1 MKGFIAPEIANENVD
16 INSVDLK
23 CSDMWSFGALMS
35 LAVFRRLPYDLD
47 TDWSKTH
54 QLEEVDGIPTA
65 FTGLRSFHIFKDD
78 WKHHPYFKRARKL
91 IAGLLKIDPKKRL
104 TIEQVVEDE
113 LFENVPKNIDFNQTL
128 DFS

>member
-1 MKGFIAPEIANENVD
+1 LNNIALDGDYIPYLINFSSAHFGDDEPKRRCGMKGFIAPEIANDNVD

-54 QLEEVDGIPTA
+54 
-65 FTGLRSFHIFKDD
+65 
-78 WKHHPYFKRARKL
+78 
-91 IAGLLKIDPKKRL
+91 
-104 TIEQVVEDE
+104 
-113 LFENVPKNIDFNQTL
+113 
-128 DFS
+128 